1 MEDFNNQI
9 QETFKII
16 KMERRRKVTQLL
28 KLLAL
33 IAVIFTVYMKYFNIS
48 NWGLALLYS
57 FLTMLAFGF
66 ILFTVS
72 VYKYVQKEKQKD

>member
-1 MEDFNNQI
+1 
-9 QETFKII
+9 
-16 KMERRRKVTQLL
+16 MERRIKAIQFL

-33 IAVIFTVYMKYFNIS
+33 IAVIFTVYMKYFDIS

-57 FLTMLAFGF
+57 FLTLLAFGF
-66 ILFTVS
+66 ILFTVT